1 MLIKYVL
8 FTLVKIELISS
19 KKYWRV
25 PKNLLLVLKE
35 VIQVKFSFHKVLTKI
50 DTIEERFNFLK
61 T

>member
-8 FTLVKIELISS
+8 FTLVKIGLISS
-19 KKYWRV
+19 KQYWRV